1 LDEHTVARNRYFNQY
16 TKVAREQSVLEDLI
30 IEAIKIYGVQGY
42 FLPRTFVGK
51 DILYGEDPASIFDD
65 AIEMEMYIKSYDGFM
80 GQEDFLS
87 KFGLQIDESIT
98 FTVSQ
103 KRFSQSLKQCL
114 TTEYSY
120 NFLLEDG
127 SLLLQEP
134 TYDYSSIIRPREGD
148 LVWIPMLG
156 YMYEIKFT
164 ENIDVFFPLGN
175 LYSFEIR
182 CDRFEYSSERL
193 DTGVEEID
201 TLEENYSLSNEFIA
215 KILLE
220 DVDSVLLEDS
230 YKILSEGDHVVA
242 KEVEADNEYIS
253 EKIRQTEIV
262 DFTEK
267 NPFSEVWEY

>member
-1 LDEHTVARNRYFNQY
+1 MARNRYFNQY
-16 TKVAREQSVLEDLI
+16 TQVAREQSVLEDLI

-51 DILYGEDPASIFDD
+51 DVLYGEDPSSIFED

-103 KRFSQSLKQCL
+103 KRFKQSLKQGL
-114 TTEYSY
+114 MTEYSY
-120 NFLLEDG
+120 NLLLEDG
-127 SLLLQEP
+127 ELLLQEP
-134 TYDYSSIIRPREGD
+134 TYDYASILRPREGD
-148 LVWIPMLG
+148 LIWIPMLG

-164 ENIDVFFPLGN
+164 ENIDVFFQLGN
-175 LYSFEIR
+175 LYSFEMR

-193 DTGVEEID
+193 DTGISDID
-201 TLEENYSLSNEFIA
+201 ELEENYSLSNEFIT

-220 DVDSVLLEDS
+220 DDADALLEDG
-230 YKILSEGDHVVA
+230 YQILSEGEHVVA

-253 EKIRQTEIV
+253 SKIRQTDIV

-267 NPFSEVWEY
+267 NPFAEVQEF